1 MPPATMQAEPVYT
14 LPRPLTRATIH
25 ARPSSINKSPYL
37 VDIELPDGTIAPAHN
52 PALGC
57 AGLVTVGAI
66 TYVMAS
72 PPESKAL
79 SKYALY
85 LIQLEDDTLVCIN
98 PLAANKIAEG
108 IIKGGHILPDIQRLQ
123 QEATVGESRFDFA
136 GTTKQGQQ
144 FYIEVKS
151 APIADIVDCM
161 PRDRKRRLA
170 ALPPAPPLFTI
181 FPHGNNRKEG
191 VISPRALKHA
201 QHLTSI
207 QRQNKAH
214 TTLLY
219 LSMRPDPSHFQISEI
234 DTEYNKAIREA
245 HEAGVQLLSFS
256 LRFNTAGQVFIEKQL
271 DVHI

>member
-1 MPPATMQAEPVYT
+1 MQSEPIYT
-14 LPRPLTRATIH
+14 LPRPLMRATIH

-37 VDIELPDGTIAPAHN
+37 VDIELPDGTITPAHN

-66 TYVMAS
+66 VYVMAS

-98 PLAANKIAEG
+98 PLIANKIAES
-108 IIKGGHILPDIQRLQ
+108 IIKANHVIPDIQRLQ
-123 QEATVGESRFDFA
+123 QEVTVGESRFDFA

-151 APIADIVDCM
+151 APIADVIDCM
-161 PRDRKRRLA
+161 PRDRKRLLK
-170 ALPPAPPLFTI
+170 ALPADPPLFTI

-201 QHLTSI
+201 EHLTSL
-207 QRQNKAH
+207 QRQHKAH

-219 LSMRPDPSHFQISEI
+219 LSMRPDVDHFQISEI
-234 DTEYNKAIREA
+234 DKEYNRSIQEA
-245 HEAGVQLLSFS
+245 HAAGVQLLSFA
-256 LRFNTAGQVFIEKQL
+256 LRFNPEGHVYIEKQL